1 MADSHEYGHTP
12 HHLAGSS
19 MWVLLPNT
27 ECGSALEPACFSCSC
42 SSSVGRGKRHWEGE
56 SESFG
61 NFIGL
66 EGEAGKVMLK
76 LNQMDGS
83 CPLCP
88 GWAVGYPAHSKIRVS
103 PLEGKCMINFAV
115 GSHPGWGSP
124 ILCSHVSIPQCKTN
138 ATHWSSS
145 KHVPSVHGHALGLLP
160 NSSLVTFPILP
171 VCKAPGMNPR
181 VAGARSCSLPL
192 QKAVHSLPC
201 LIAFL

>member
-1 MADSHEYGHTP
+1 MQSRSCRRSP
-12 HHLAGSS
+12 AGSQLPILRLLS
-19 MWVLLPNT
+19 SHPSSPPQKCVVSEHEVPWNTQPGGCHPTPVLSLHAGVHHPAT
-27 ECGSALEPACFSCSC
+27 AGPGLSAS
-42 SSSVGRGKRHWEGE
+42 R
-56 SESFG
+56 
-61 NFIGL
+61 
-66 EGEAGKVMLK
+66 
-76 LNQMDGS
+76 
-83 CPLCP
+83 
-88 GWAVGYPAHSKIRVS
+88 YPAHSKIRVS

-160 NSSLVTFPILP
+160 NSSLVTFLILP
-171 VCKAPGMNPR
+171 ICKAPGMNPR